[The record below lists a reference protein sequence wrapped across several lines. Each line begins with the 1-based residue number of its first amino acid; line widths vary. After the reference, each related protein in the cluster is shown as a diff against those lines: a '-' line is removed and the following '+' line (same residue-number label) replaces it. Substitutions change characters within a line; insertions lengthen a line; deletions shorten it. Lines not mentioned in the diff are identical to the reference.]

1 MNKVL
6 LLPNPKKNIPAEV
19 IEDLRKKICGC
30 VADVQIMP
38 LPEMGADLQ
47 MYAGTDLLVVFGGDG
62 TIIDVARVTASMNIP
77 IVGVNFGHIG
87 YMAGIE
93 AADADGILQVIR
105 GDFEIQR
112 RMMLDVS
119 IMRDGEKLTPT
130 HPALN
135 DVVLSNG
142 PIPRL
147 LNFDM
152 YCSGRFSQSLRS
164 DGIVIATPTGSSAYS
179 MSAGGPVL
187 DPMMFCICATPICC
201 HNLNSRPIIY
211 RENAVLEIRN
221 MRCRKN
227 SIYLSVDGKE
237 VIEICDGDVIRIS
250 KSAYTVPLVWPG
262 KKNFVEVLNSKLSGK

>member
-1 MNKVL
+1 MKKIF
-6 LLPNPKKNIPAEV
+6 LLPNPKKNIPVGVVEA
-19 IEDLRKKICGC
+19 LREKICSWGPAAEI
-30 VADVQIMP
+30 VP
-38 LPEMGADLQ
+38 LPETGADLQ
-47 MYAGTDLLVVFGGDG
+47 AYAGADLLVVLGGDG
-62 TIIDVARVTASMNIP
+62 TIIDVSRVTASMHVP
-77 IVGVNFGHIG
+77 IVGVNFGHVG

-93 AADADGILQVIR
+93 AADTDSLLQVIR

-112 RMMLDVS
+112 RMMLDVAV
-119 IMRDGEKLTPT
+119 IRDGQMMSST

-147 LNFDM
+147 LYFDV

-187 DPMMFCICATPICC
+187 DPMLSCICATPICC

-211 RENAVLEIRN
+211 GDNAILEIRN
-221 MRCRKN
+221 MRCRNN

-237 VIEICDGDVIRIS
+237 VLEILDGDVIRIE
-250 KSAYTVPLVWPG
+250 KSAHTVPLVWPG
-262 KKNFVEVLNSKLSGK
+262 KKNFVEILNSKLSGS

>member
-1 MNKVL
+1 MKKIL
-6 LLPNPKKNIPAEV
+6 LLPNPKKHIPKGMV
-19 IEDLRKKICGC
+19 EDLRDKICSWGP
-30 VADVQIMP
+30 VAEIVP
-38 LPEMGADLQ
+38 LPEIGADLQ
-47 MYAGTDLLVVFGGDG
+47 AYAGADLLVVLGGDG
-62 TIIDVARVTASMNIP
+62 TIINVSRVTASMHIP
-77 IVGVNFGHIG
+77 IVGVNFGHVG

-93 AADADGILQVIR
+93 AADTDSLLQVIR

-112 RMMLDVS
+112 RMMLDVAV
-119 IMRDGEKLTPT
+119 IRKEKAMTST

-147 LNFDM
+147 L
-152 YCSGRFSQSLRS
+152 YCNGQFSQSLRS

-187 DPMMFCICATPICC
+187 DPMLSCICATPICC

-211 RENAVLEIRN
+211 GDSAVLEIRN
-221 MRCRKN
+221 MRCRNN

-237 VIEICDGDVIRIS
+237 VMEILDGDVIRIA

-262 KKNFVEVLNSKLSGK
+262 KKNFVEVLNSKLSGS

>member
-1 MNKVL
+1 M
-6 LLPNPKKNIPAEV
+6 
-19 IEDLRKKICGC
+19 
-30 VADVQIMP
+30 QIAP

-47 MYAGTDLLVVFGGDG
+47 IYAGADLLVVFGGDG

-77 IVGVNFGHIG
+77 IVGVNFGHVG

-93 AADADGILQVIR
+93 AEDADSLLQVIR

-112 RMMLDVS
+112 RMMLNVS
-119 IMRDGEKLTPT
+119 IMRDGEKLTPN

-262 KKNFVEVLNSKLSGK
+262 KKNFVEVLNSKLSGN